1 MSAKNFTGLRGQSSW
16 RSLTACFT
24 ALALLAACGSD
35 DENED
40 DAGARQLL
48 ERVRGETYREW
59 SRPPGWGS
67 RTPSNAPHGAE
78 VDIYVNDP
86 VAEVIATG
94 DSGDVWP
101 EGSTIVKDGWS
112 GAQLELIAIM
122 DKRSDGW
129 YWAEYDRN
137 GEPMYSGHPATC
149 TNCHSSGSDFVRAFS
164 LP

>member
-1 MSAKNFTGLRGQSSW
+1 MSANHFRGLRGRSSW
-16 RSLTACFT
+16 LSLTTCFT

-48 ERVRGETYREW
+48 ARVRGEAYREW
-59 SRPPGWGS
+59 TRPPGWES
-67 RTPSNAPHGAE
+67 RKPSNAPHGAE
-78 VDIYVNDP
+78 VDIYVNDT
-86 VAEVIATG
+86 VADILARG
-94 DSGDVWP
+94 DSVGSLA
-101 EGSTIVKDGWS
+101 EGSTIVKDGWN
-112 GAQLELIAIM
+112 GGQLELIAIM

-137 GEPMYSGHPATC
+137 GEPTYSGHPATC
-149 TNCHSSGSDFVRAFS
+149 TNCHSSGSDFVRAFD